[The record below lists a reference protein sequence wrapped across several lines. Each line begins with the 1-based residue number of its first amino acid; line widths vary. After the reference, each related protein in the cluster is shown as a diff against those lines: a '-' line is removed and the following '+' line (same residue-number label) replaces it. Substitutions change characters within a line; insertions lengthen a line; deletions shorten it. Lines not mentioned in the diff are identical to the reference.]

1 MQYGNLLKQLRQ
13 SKRSKQILPQL
24 SSFIF
29 MVMKIIIRE
38 MAAGDAKAVN
48 ILSKQLGYPLSIE
61 QTIQNIN
68 AVLGSKDHSA
78 FVAEY
83 ENSIV
88 GWIGASQA
96 IMIEVM
102 PHCEING
109 LVIDQDHRGM
119 GIGKLLVDKIKQWA
133 KEKNNSKVGLRCNV
147 KRTEAH
153 LFYEHL
159 GFTEIKQQKNFV
171 ITI

>member
-1 MQYGNLLKQLRQ
+1 
-13 SKRSKQILPQL
+13 
-24 SSFIF
+24 
-29 MVMKIIIRE
+29 MKITIRE
-38 MAAGDAKAVN
+38 MTADDVKAVN
-48 ILSKQLGYPLSIE
+48 VLSNQLGYSLTIE
-61 QTIQNIN
+61 QTLQNIN
-68 AVLGSKDHSA
+68 TVLQSKDHTA

-83 ENSIV
+83 EDKIV

-109 LVIDQDHRGM
+109 LVTDQDHRGI
-119 GIGKLLVDKIKQWA
+119 GIGKLLIDKVKQWA
-133 KEKNNSKVGLRCNV
+133 REKNNNKIGLHCNV

-159 GFTEIKQQKNFV
+159 GFAEIKQQKNFV
-171 ITI
+171 INI

>member
-1 MQYGNLLKQLRQ
+1 
-13 SKRSKQILPQL
+13 
-24 SSFIF
+24 
-29 MVMKIIIRE
+29 MKIFIRE
-38 MAAGDAKAVN
+38 MTAKDATAVN
-48 ILSKQLGYPLSIE
+48 TLSTQLGYPLSIE
-61 QTIQNIN
+61 QTVQNITS
-68 AVLGSKDHSA
+68 VLQSKDHTA

-83 ENSIV
+83 ENKIV

-109 LVIDQDHRGM
+109 LVINEHHRGR
-119 GIGKLLVDKIKQWA
+119 GIGKLLIDKVKLWA
-133 KEKNNSKVGLRCNV
+133 RDKGNNKMGLHCNI

-153 LFYEHL
+153 KFYEHM

-171 ITI
+171 IEI

>member
-1 MQYGNLLKQLRQ
+1 
-13 SKRSKQILPQL
+13 
-24 SSFIF
+24 
-29 MVMKIIIRE
+29 MKIIIRE
-38 MAAGDAKAVN
+38 MAADDAKAVN
-48 ILSKQLGYPLSIE
+48 TLSNQLGYPLSIE
-61 QTIQNIN
+61 QTLQNIY
-68 AVLGSKDHSA
+68 AVLESKDHTA

-83 ENSIV
+83 ENKIV

-119 GIGKLLVDKIKQWA
+119 GIGKLLIDKVKQWA
-133 KEKNNSKVGLRCNV
+133 REKNNSKIGLRCNV

-153 LFYEHL
+153 LFYQHL

-171 ITI
+171 INI

>member
-1 MQYGNLLKQLRQ
+1 
-13 SKRSKQILPQL
+13 
-24 SSFIF
+24 
-29 MVMKIIIRE
+29 MKITIRE
-38 MAAGDAKAVN
+38 MTADDVKAVN
-48 ILSKQLGYPLSIE
+48 VLSNQLGYSLTIE
-61 QTIQNIN
+61 QTLQNIN
-68 AVLGSKDHSA
+68 TVLQSKDHTA

-83 ENSIV
+83 EDKIV

-119 GIGKLLVDKIKQWA
+119 GIGKLLIDKVKRWA
-133 KEKNNSKVGLRCNV
+133 MEKNNTKIGLHCNV
-147 KRTEAH
+147 KKTEAH

-171 ITI
+171 MNI

>member
-1 MQYGNLLKQLRQ
+1 
-13 SKRSKQILPQL
+13 
-24 SSFIF
+24 
-29 MVMKIIIRE
+29 MKIIIRE
-38 MAAGDAKAVN
+38 MTADDAKAVN

-61 QTIQNIN
+61 QTLQNIH
-68 AVLGSKDHSA
+68 AILKSKDHTA

-83 ENSIV
+83 ENKIV

-119 GIGKLLVDKIKQWA
+119 GIGKLLIDKVKQWA
-133 KEKNNSKVGLRCNV
+133 KGKNNSKIGLRCNV
-147 KRTEAH
+147 KRTDAH

-159 GFTEIKQQKNFV
+159 GFVEIKQQKNFV
-171 ITI
+171 INI

>member
-1 MQYGNLLKQLRQ
+1 
-13 SKRSKQILPQL
+13 
-24 SSFIF
+24 
-29 MVMKIIIRE
+29 MVMKITIRE
-38 MAAGDAKAVN
+38 MTANDAKPVN
-48 ILSKQLGYPLSIE
+48 TLSKQLGYPLSIE
-61 QTIQNIN
+61 QTLQNIH
-68 AVLGSKDHSA
+68 AILESKDHTA

-83 ENSIV
+83 ENKIV

-119 GIGKLLVDKIKQWA
+119 GIGKLLVDKVKQWA
-133 KEKNNSKVGLRCNV
+133 REKNNSKIGLHCNV

-159 GFTEIKQQKNFV
+159 GFVEIKQQKNFV
-171 ITI
+171 INI

>member
-1 MQYGNLLKQLRQ
+1 
-13 SKRSKQILPQL
+13 
-24 SSFIF
+24 
-29 MVMKIIIRE
+29 MVMKITIRE
-38 MAAGDAKAVN
+38 MTANDAKPVN
-48 ILSKQLGYPLSIE
+48 TLSKQLGYPLSIE
-61 QTIQNIN
+61 QTLQNIH
-68 AVLGSKDHSA
+68 AILESKDHTA

-83 ENSIV
+83 ENKIV

-109 LVIDQDHRGM
+109 LVIDQEHRGM
-119 GIGKLLVDKIKQWA
+119 GIGKLLIDKVKQWA
-133 KEKNNSKVGLRCNV
+133 RKKNYNKIGLHCNV

-159 GFTEIKQQKNFV
+159 GFAEIKQQKNFV
-171 ITI
+171 INI

>member
-1 MQYGNLLKQLRQ
+1 
-13 SKRSKQILPQL
+13 
-24 SSFIF
+24 
-29 MVMKIIIRE
+29 MKIIIRE
-38 MAAGDAKAVN
+38 MTADDAKAVN

-61 QTIQNIN
+61 QTLQNIH
-68 AVLGSKDHSA
+68 AILESKDHTA

-83 ENSIV
+83 ENKIV

-119 GIGKLLVDKIKQWA
+119 GIGKLLVDKVKQWA
-133 KEKNNSKVGLRCNV
+133 REKNNSKIGLHCNV

-159 GFTEIKQQKNFV
+159 GFAEIKQQKNFV
-171 ITI
+171 INI

>member
-1 MQYGNLLKQLRQ
+1 MTAN
-13 SKRSKQILPQL
+13 
-24 SSFIF
+24 
-29 MVMKIIIRE
+29 
-38 MAAGDAKAVN
+38 DAKAVST
-48 ILSKQLGYPLSIE
+48 LSKQLGYPLSVE
-61 QTIQNIN
+61 QTLQNIN
-68 AVLGSKDHSA
+68 AVLQSKDHTA

-83 ENSIV
+83 ENKIV

-119 GIGKLLVDKIKQWA
+119 GIGKLLVDKVKQWA
-133 KEKNNSKVGLRCNV
+133 REKNITKLGLHCNI
-147 KRTEAH
+147 KRKDAH

-159 GFTEIKQQKNFV
+159 GFAEIKQQKNYV
-171 ITI
+171 INI

>member
-1 MQYGNLLKQLRQ
+1 ME
-13 SKRSKQILPQL
+13 
-24 SSFIF
+24 
-29 MVMKIIIRE
+29 IIIRE
-38 MAAGDAKAVN
+38 MTAEDAESVN
-48 ILSKQLGYPLSIE
+48 TLSKQLGYPLSIE
-61 QTIQNIN
+61 QTLQNIER
-68 AVLGSKDHSA
+68 VLSSKDHTA

-83 ENSIV
+83 ENRIV
-88 GWIGASQA
+88 GWIGAAQA

-109 LVIDQDHRGM
+109 LVIHEHHRGM
-119 GIGKLLVDKIKQWA
+119 GIGKLLIDKVKQWA
-133 KEKNNSKVGLRCNV
+133 KEKGNDKIGLHCNV

-159 GFTEIKQQKNFV
+159 GFKELKQQKNFV

>member
-1 MQYGNLLKQLRQ
+1 
-13 SKRSKQILPQL
+13 
-24 SSFIF
+24 
-29 MVMKIIIRE
+29 MKIIIRE
-38 MAAGDAKAVN
+38 MTLNDAKAVN
-48 ILSKQLGYPLSIE
+48 ILSSQLGYTLSIE
-61 QTIQNIN
+61 QTLQNIN
-68 AVLGSKDHSA
+68 AVLESNDHTA

-83 ENSIV
+83 ENKIV

-119 GIGKLLVDKIKQWA
+119 GIGKLLIDKVKQWA
-133 KEKNNSKVGLRCNV
+133 RKKNNTKIGLHCNV

-153 LFYEHL
+153 LFYQHL
-159 GFTEIKQQKNFV
+159 GFSEIKQQKNFV
-171 ITI
+171 INI

>member
-1 MQYGNLLKQLRQ
+1 
-13 SKRSKQILPQL
+13 
-24 SSFIF
+24 
-29 MVMKIIIRE
+29 MKITIRE
-38 MAAGDAKAVN
+38 MTVNDAKTVN
-48 ILSKQLGYPLSIE
+48 TLSKQLGYPLSIE
-61 QTIQNIN
+61 QTLQNIN
-68 AVLGSKDHSA
+68 AVLQSKDHTA

-83 ENSIV
+83 GSEVV

-119 GIGKLLVDKIKQWA
+119 GIGKLLIDKIKQWA
-133 KEKNNSKVGLRCNV
+133 KEKNNNKIGLRCNI

-153 LFYEHL
+153 MFYEHL
-159 GFTEIKQQKNFV
+159 GFVEIKQQKNFV
-171 ITI
+171 INI